1 MEGGEIGVRES
12 SKEALELSQLRGNTK
27 VEMRRGPQA
36 STFREKNCRVRA
48 GFDMRESEG
57 TVTESA

>member
-12 SKEALELSQLRGNTK
+12 SEEALELSQLRDDTK

-36 STFREKNCRVRA
+36 STFREKNCQVRA
-48 GFDMRESEG
+48 GFDMREREG